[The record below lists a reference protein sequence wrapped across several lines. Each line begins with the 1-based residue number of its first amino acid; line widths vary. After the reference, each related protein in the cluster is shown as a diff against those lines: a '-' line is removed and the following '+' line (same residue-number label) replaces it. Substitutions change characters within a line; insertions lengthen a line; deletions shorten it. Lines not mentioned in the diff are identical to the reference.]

1 MEAPEPSMPR
11 SGDGRAAVIAVGVLV
26 IAAGVVLLGSRWL
39 GDRWFETYDPTP
51 VVECDQIPPLAETWR
66 GAGDMLRRRV
76 AAYVVDCGALR
87 GRSRAEVRVMFGR
100 PVEGDRHELWFHLG
114 PDNLSI
120 DSENLV
126 ILFGRD
132 GRVMGA
138 EVAQG

>member
-1 MEAPEPSMPR
+1 MDAPQPSMPR

-26 IAAGVVLLGSRWL
+26 IAAGVVLGGSRWL

-51 VVECDQIPPLAETWR
+51 VVECDQIPPLAETWQ
-66 GAGDMLRRRV
+66 GAGEMLRRRV

-87 GRSRAEVRVMFGR
+87 GRSRAEVRAMFGR
-100 PVEGDRHELWFHLG
+100 PVEGDRHELWFYLG
-114 PDNLSI
+114 PDNLNL
-120 DSENLV
+120 DSESLV

-132 GRVMGA
+132 GRVVGA